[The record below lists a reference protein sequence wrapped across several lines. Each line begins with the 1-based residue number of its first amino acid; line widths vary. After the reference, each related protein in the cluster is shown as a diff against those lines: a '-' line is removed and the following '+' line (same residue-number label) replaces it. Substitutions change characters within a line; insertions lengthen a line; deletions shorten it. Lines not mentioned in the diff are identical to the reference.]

1 MGRTLGIL
9 LIIGGL
15 VVGAIIIAM
24 MVAFRNG
31 GNLTTD
37 GMVLGIVL
45 GLLVLSLPQLGFGV
59 FLLMRGQQEAA
70 VAETAGQQRKLLGM
84 VKARGQVNIADV
96 ALEMRVSR
104 DQIQSMLYELVNMG
118 LYSGYINWDEG
129 TLYSSQASELR
140 TLDRCKN
147 CSGQLELAGKG
158 VIRCPF
164 CGTEYFL
171 P

>member
-9 LIIGGL
+9 LIIGGI

-24 MVAFRNG
+24 MTAFRNG
-31 GNLTTD
+31 GNLTAD
-37 GMVLGIVL
+37 GMVLGIAL

-59 FLLMRGQQEAA
+59 FLLMRGQQEAV

>member
-1 MGRTLGIL
+1 MGKNLGII

-15 VVGAIIIAM
+15 VVGAIV
-24 MVAFRNG
+24 VALMTVYRNEG
-31 GNLTTD
+31 SLTPGAAT
-37 GMVLGIVL
+37 LGIVL
-45 GLLVLSLPQLGFGV
+45 GLLVLSLPQLGFGA
-59 FLLMRGQQEAA
+59 FLLLRGRQEAT
-70 VAETAGQQRKLLGM
+70 VAATAGKQRQLLGM
-84 VKARGQVNIADV
+84 VKARGQVNIADL
-96 ALEMRVSR
+96 ALELQTPR
-104 DQIQSMLYELVNMG
+104 DDVQRMIYELVNMG
-118 LYSGYINWDEG
+118 LYSGYINWAEG

-140 TLDRCKN
+140 ELDRCKN